1 MTRSLRDIDEAI
13 ADAIKV
19 SCGTRPDKPCEI
31 VIVAQDEEERA
42 TIIARLKGKHH
53 AKGVSVALQ
62 HELVAIHAAAVDR
75 SEG

>member
-1 MTRSLRDIDEAI
+1 MRSLRDIDEAI

-19 SCGTRPDKPCEI
+19 SCGSRPDKPCEI

-42 TIIARLKGKHH
+42 TILARLKGRHH

-62 HELVAIHAAAVDR
+62 HELDEARAAAIAKR
-75 SEG
+75 PA